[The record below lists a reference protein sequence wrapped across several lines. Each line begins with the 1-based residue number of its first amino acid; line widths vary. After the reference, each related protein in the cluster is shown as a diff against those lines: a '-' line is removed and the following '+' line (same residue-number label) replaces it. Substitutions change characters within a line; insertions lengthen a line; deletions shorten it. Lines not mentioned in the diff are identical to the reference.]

1 VAKSVGSIFILFS
14 FRINGQTNSMKC
26 HSQFLFLS
34 LYYVYLHSLVRTPS
48 IDGSNITIALTSI
61 EEHLSTDRS
70 TEFGSYI
77 EYQMLNLLAE
87 FDVVKGQLKPSIR
100 HLLRDRFLRLLEY
113 RSNKLET
120 IIRLL
125 ADHAF
130 KLPQRMFLSS

>member
-1 VAKSVGSIFILFS
+1 
-14 FRINGQTNSMKC
+14 MKC

-61 EEHLSTDRS
+61 
-70 TEFGSYI
+70 EFGSYI